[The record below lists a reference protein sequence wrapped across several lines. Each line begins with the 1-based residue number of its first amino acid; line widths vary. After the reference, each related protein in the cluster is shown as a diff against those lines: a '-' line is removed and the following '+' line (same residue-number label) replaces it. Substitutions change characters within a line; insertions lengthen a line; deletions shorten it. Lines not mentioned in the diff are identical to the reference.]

1 MLVPLPEM
9 CLLFSFLF
17 PPFPFT
23 PLTAIIVNAQSVV
36 PFCNLPCPSLPLS
49 LDGCCSLCIPGSLG
63 LALSAHPP
71 PSFTISLL
79 VCVETLSSMRAGSAL
94 FVWLLATPGLTQ
106 RHTDYCKVSKCL
118 LLSVQ
123 SATLLTCSLARLWNH
138 CGFFFSV
145 LNIWTCMSH
154 LFPLVVMSL

>member
-9 CLLFSFLF
+9 CLLASFLF

-23 PLTAIIVNAQSVV
+23 PLTAVIVNAQSVV

-79 VCVETLSSMRAGSAL
+79 VCVETLSSMRAGTAL
-94 FVWLLATPGLTQ
+94 RLIAGHPRTLP
-106 RHTDYCKVSKCL
+106 RDTDYCKVSKCL

-123 SATLLTCSLARLWNH
+123 SATLLTCSLARL
-138 CGFFFSV
+138 
-145 LNIWTCMSH
+145 
-154 LFPLVVMSL
+154 